1 MAKYWLFL
9 RKRNSMPHLNELS
22 TMLNQH
28 FNWNKARMNCFCAML
43 LAVLKLRS
51 MNLKEIA
58 MGMSDGTQLD
68 SRYRRVQRF
77 LEQHWINFDLVAM
90 FIMLLFGFIGT
101 SYYLS
106 MDRTNW
112 QWGEK
117 NINILT
123 LAVVY
128 QGAAIPIC
136 WILLNKKGNS
146 NTRERI
152 ALVKRFIKLFG
163 KANILG
169 LLADREFVG
178 EDWFAWLKAQEI
190 PFHIRIKKNVIAY
203 SATGKAMPV
212 HKLFQF
218 LKAGEKRLILETKMV
233 TGVEVYL
240 TGLRLE
246 NGELLIIASA
256 QFCAQAVENYAKRW
270 EIETL
275 FGNLKS
281 RGFNLEDTRVTDRV
295 RMKRLLTVV
304 VIAFCWAHR
313 TGEWQVKNVKPLKIK
328 KHQRPAT
335 SIFRCGL
342 DAIRDVLLN
351 SVDPLVLLF
360 KQFLQFLDFNRICNP
375 C

>member
-1 MAKYWLFL
+1 
-9 RKRNSMPHLNELS
+9 MPHLNELS
-22 TMLNQH
+22 TLLNQH

-58 MGMSDGTQLD
+58 MGMSDNTQLD

-77 LEQHWINFDLVAM
+77 LDQHWINFDLVAM
-90 FIMLLFGFIGT
+90 FIMLLFGFTGT
-101 SYYLS
+101 TYYLS
-106 MDRTNW
+106 MDRSNW

-128 QGAAIPIC
+128 QGAAIPIF

-146 NTRERI
+146 DTRERI

-169 LLADREFVG
+169 ILADREFIG
-178 EDWFAWLKAQEI
+178 EDWFAWLKEQEI
-190 PFHIRIKKNVIAY
+190 PFHIRIKKNAIAY
-203 SATGKAMPV
+203 SANGKAMPV

-218 LKAGEKRLILETKMV
+218 LKAGEKRVILEVKRV

-240 TGLRLE
+240 AGLRLE

-256 QFCAQAVENYAKRW
+256 QFCAQAIENYAKRW
-270 EIETL
+270 QIETL

-281 RGFNLEDTRVTDRV
+281 RGFNLEDTRVTDRI

-328 KHQRPAT
+328 KHQRPVK

-342 DAIRDVLLN
+342 DAILDVLLN
-351 SVDPLVLLF
+351 AVEPLVLLS
-360 KQFLQFLDFNRICNP
+360 KQFLQFLDFNGVCNP